1 MLKNKYASYL
11 LGALVLFIWGTI
23 FYKIYTSIKGVD
35 DVELP
40 MPNFFASNNG
50 ALTEEEYSL
59 LADYKD
65 PFLGKA
71 GFGYG
76 LSTKTRPSNANPSG
90 RNVPATRPVNPPPKK
105 PVNPPLKEPVPIVE
119 PLPEVIYQGYQI
131 LQADTVAILKINKQ
145 FIPNARKGEVRQA
158 VRIEA
163 IYRDSI
169 QLSFKGLSWTVLR

>member
-11 LGALVLFIWGTI
+11 LGALVILIWGTI
-23 FYKIYTSIKGVD
+23 FYKIYTAIKGED

-40 MPNFFASNNG
+40 MPNFFASNSG
-50 ALTEEEYSL
+50 VEAEEEYSL
-59 LADYKD
+59 LLDYKD

-71 GFGYG
+71 GFGNG
-76 LSTKTRPSNANPSG
+76 QSRRTRPSNGNTSG
-90 RNVPATRPVNPPPKK
+90 RNIQATRPVNPPTKK
-105 PVNPPLKEPVPIVE
+105 PANPVQKEPSPVVE

-169 QLSFKGLSWTVLR
+169 QLSSNGRSWTVLR